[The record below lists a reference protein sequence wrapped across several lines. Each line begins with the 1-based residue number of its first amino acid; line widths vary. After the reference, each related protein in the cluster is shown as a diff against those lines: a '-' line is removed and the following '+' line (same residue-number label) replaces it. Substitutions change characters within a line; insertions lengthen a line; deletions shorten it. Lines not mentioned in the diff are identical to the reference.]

1 MTEQEAQQAQAIA
14 DQQSGTLTGI
24 FARKVLEKGRENMK
38 LRELVDSQ
46 AQKIVELE
54 RENLYLKRQADIHNT
69 LMADGAKFILEN
81 KAKIAEHAKEIE
93 RLKDCMFQHMDSDT
107 YNHCQEYLEKMR
119 GKNEN
124 KTANEI
130 DDV

>member
-1 MTEQEAQQAQAIA
+1 MSTKEQEAQQAQTIA
-14 DQQSGTLTGI
+14 RVKLALNNGVAYTELKQFMRDM
-24 FARKVLEKGRENMK
+24 LEI
-38 LRELVDSQ
+38 VDSQ
-46 AQKIVELE
+46 AQKLKEQAETIATNAAYAIEL
-54 RENLYLKRQADIHNT
+54 Q
-69 LMADGAKFILEN
+69 G
-81 KAKIAEHAKEIE
+81 KIAEQAREIE
-93 RLKDCMFQHMDSDT
+93 RLKDCMFQHMDSDI